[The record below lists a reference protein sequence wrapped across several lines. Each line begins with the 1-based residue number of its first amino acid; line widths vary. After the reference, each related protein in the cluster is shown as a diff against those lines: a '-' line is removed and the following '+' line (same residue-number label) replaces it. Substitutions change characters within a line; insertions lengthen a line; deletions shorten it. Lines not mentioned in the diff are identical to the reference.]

1 MITESTVYI
10 PEESYEVVENIG
22 KLKIPIQR
30 KGDISK
36 EMMVVCFTESGINI
50 CNTVSFLSD
59 FNRIFWHNS

>member
-22 KLKIPIQR
+22 KLKIPIRR

-36 EMMVVCFTESGINI
+36 EMMVVCFTESGII
-50 CNTVSFLSD
+50 CNTVSILSD
-59 FNRIFWHNS
+59 FNRIFWHSS